1 MDLGRQDACW
11 KKTGES
17 MAPWIFPFSK
27 GQARGAAGDLVVL
40 AIPWKTRDSKQQ
52 LQGTPNTRKT
62 WKNVLQLKLWW
73 WRGGKS
79 LSLMSIT
86 EGKFCFFPLTGKLKM
101 NN

>member
-1 MDLGRQDACW
+1 
-11 KKTGES
+11 

-40 AIPWKTRDSKQQ
+40 AIPWETRDSKQQ

-73 WRGGKS
+73 WRGGE
-79 LSLMSIT
+79 IPFPDVHHR
-86 EGKFCFFPLTGKLKM
+86 GKILLFSFNWKAE
-101 NN
+101 NE